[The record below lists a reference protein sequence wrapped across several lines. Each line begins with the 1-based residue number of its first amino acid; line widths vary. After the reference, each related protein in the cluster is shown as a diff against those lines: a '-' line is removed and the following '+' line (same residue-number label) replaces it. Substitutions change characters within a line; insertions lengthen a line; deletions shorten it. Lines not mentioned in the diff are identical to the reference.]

1 MAENKGK
8 WSITIAGC
16 SSSWISGWCF
26 WEKKESGDGSW
37 SASCLLCWG
46 LASWPTP
53 ASRGQSFRPAC
64 WGWPGIGR
72 FTDSLHGTNPEDV
85 ISNMTAWSPD
95 LQLLPH
101 LSSPLSLPETLLI
114 FPDQTV
120 ITSPGSGTFS
130 TPMWHWTWTSSCERA
145 TLPEKYPHQL
155 QLILGPLSDLCLCS
169 RTNSMKALHR
179 QMKEKFIETWQSCFT
194 LSTELSPPTWTSLWS
209 VVPNICFYCYVRLKV
224 CQCILIFLILI
235 LCTEQAENIDQEV
248 NDGQIVA
255 HLRPQWQSAGPAGH
269 SWWRASFPSYLWTSS
284 PHPPAAEQHHG
295 PYSLRVGSLIS
306 WEISLSLSVQICPS
320 SDEWRRWGR
329 QQRVRDSSAG
339 RQPSRFWTLFF
350 TRFVSSHSLL
360 DFCKLLS
367 PGWFTV
373 RRPTTSCLVRRIISD
388 ITTPLRRKP
397 GWSSP
402 LEFSLRTKQI
412 QESCYFR
419 PRMFIF
425 GFLNTFPWLNI

>member
-16 SSSWISGWCF
+16 SSSCISGWCF

-130 TPMWHWTWTSSCERA
+130 TPRWHWIWTSSCEWA

-194 LSTELSPPTWTSLWS
+194 VSTELSPPTWTSLWS
-209 VVPNICFYCYVRLKV
+209 VAPNITHLLLLLCQTKGLSMSSYFLNSYTLYWTGREYWPGGEWWSDCGPPQTSMTVCRASWTLLMKSFIPIISVDILSSSTSGRATSWSLQSEGRLTHLLGNISQLVCSDLSEFWWVKEVRPPAEGPWQFSREAAEPLLNSVFHKV
-224 CQCILIFLILI
+224 CLLTL
-235 LCTEQAENIDQEV
+235 T
-248 NDGQIVA
+248 
-255 HLRPQWQSAGPAGH
+255 SAG
-269 SWWRASFPSYLWTSS
+269 
-284 PHPPAAEQHHG
+284 
-295 PYSLRVGSLIS
+295 
-306 WEISLSLSVQICPS
+306 
-320 SDEWRRWGR
+320 
-329 QQRVRDSSAG
+329 
-339 RQPSRFWTLFF
+339 LF
-350 TRFVSSHSLL
+350 S
-360 DFCKLLS
+360 CKLLS
-367 PGWFTV
+367 PGWFTL

-388 ITTPLRRKP
+388 ITKPLSREP
-397 GWSSP
+397 GWGSP
-402 LEFSLRTKQI
+402 LESSLQTKQ
-412 QESCYFR
+412 
-419 PRMFIF
+419 
-425 GFLNTFPWLNI
+425 T